1 MQHYQTVK
9 CQLVKQQSRVPTGLE
24 YLVQP
29 QFSNVGNCS
38 SYLLNQKCAAWHTAG
53 LACELQMQSA
63 EQLSAFSAEGL
74 RSGGRSLQQPW
85 LDIFPYFRGGG
96 GRIKIWGEIWAFR
109 GAFFLYLIGKFK
121 PFIEIIL
128 WKNIDPCTAQTRL
141 ATQPAS

>member
-1 MQHYQTVK
+1 MSVSQTTVQSPNWTGISGPASVLK
-9 CQLVKQQSRVPTGLE
+9 CRK
-24 YLVQP
+24 
-29 QFSNVGNCS
+29 
-38 SYLLNQKCAAWHTAG
+38 LLFIFAKSKCAAWHTAG

-109 GAFFLYLIGKFK
+109 GAFFLYPIGKFK